1 MGNRGIAVAV
11 MSILIGGLAAEAR
24 AQPAPAAPAPAPQ
37 SFDQLATGATRLAR
51 RDLAGWAWALTAACD
66 QGDDVAQRQCR
77 TVRDARAAQIK
88 AQTFVIEA
96 EPSALYVGAWDPQK
110 KSIALTVRGCVACAP
125 IDVAGKKLFVVSN
138 KAAPV
143 DVGSAMQAAVI
154 HETARV
160 FDDEKGAEAWRA
172 AAVPRLRIELVFA
185 LPAGN
190 PAWTRGDKN
199 GLAVNVLGFRV
210 VDPCDGGVVCSSG
223 GASKIDPEKK
233 TCGTLDQGVEGAADA
248 PAAPAETI
256 VDQLDPSMIRAAIA
270 PAVVAAQ
277 ACHDTYGV
285 DGQTKLK
292 LTIAADGSIAAFEQV
307 GDFNDTPTGTCIA
320 NAVKAVTF
328 PKSRKARTSFSYPI
342 VLR

>member
-1 MGNRGIAVAV
+1 MRNRGIAVAV
-11 MSILIGGLAAEAR
+11 MIVGLAAEAR
-24 AQPAPAAPAPAPQ
+24 AQPAPAAPAPASQ
-37 SFDQLATGATRLAR
+37 TQTFDQLATGATRLAR

-88 AQTFVIEA
+88 QQTFVVEA
-96 EPSALYVGAWDPQK
+96 EPSALYVGAWDAAK

-125 IDVAGKKLFVVSN
+125 IDVAGKKVFIVSN

-160 FDDEKGAEAWRA
+160 FDDEKGAEAWRG

-190 PAWTRGDKN
+190 PAWTRGDKS
-199 GLAVNVLGFRV
+199 GLAVNVLAFRV

-233 TCGTLDQGVEGAADA
+233 TCGTLDQGVEG
-248 PAAPAETI
+248 PAAPTETI
-256 VDQLDPSMIRAAIA
+256 VDQLDPSMIRTAIA
-270 PAVVAAQ
+270 PAVAAAE

-307 GDFNDTPTGTCIA
+307 GDFNDTPTGACIA
-320 NAVKAVTF
+320 KAVKAVTF
-328 PKSRKARTSFSYPI
+328 PKSHKARTSFSYPI